1 MTYEEKKSV
10 IRQLVEI
17 MNMSKDNALSKV
29 SYLTKIKMQFGLTK
43 ADFDAALQMGG
54 MTSYQNLK
62 RMNQLDRL
70 QFLYMACEM
79 VEAGGTPT
87 PQITKYLMALQQEL
101 G

>member
-1 MTYEEKKSV
+1 MTYEEKKSI

-17 MNMSKDNALSKV
+17 MNMDKNNALSKV
-29 SYLTKIKMQFGLTK
+29 SYLTKVKMQFGFTK
-43 ADFDAALQMGG
+43 ADFDAALQMDGV
-54 MTSYQNLK
+54 TSYRKLK
-62 RMNQLDRL
+62 SMNQVDRL

-87 PQITKYLMALQQEL
+87 PQVTKYLIALQQEL